1 MSEKLV
7 EQQQYWDSE
16 IQNFDAI
23 YSHKKSKLANKLD
36 AIFRSDMYE
45 RFNYTLKNAMP
56 IQNRNFLDVG
66 CGTGYYSLELAR
78 RKAQHVVGIDISEN
92 MVNVSRQ
99 RAVGENLANMTSFIQ
114 TDLLEYEPSAKFDV
128 SIGIGLFDYVK
139 DPLPVLQKMRKTT
152 DDKAIM
158 SFPRLWTWRAPIRK
172 IRLGLKGCKVY
183 YYTSL
188 DIEKLLT
195 KAGFENFDMEKV
207 GKLFCVTAFVE

>member
-1 MSEKLV
+1 MSEELV

-16 IQNFDAI
+16 IKNFDAI

-45 RFNYTLKNAMP
+45 RFNYTLRNAMP
-56 IQNRNFLDVG
+56 IQNRSFLDVG

-78 RKAQHVVGIDISEN
+78 RKAQHVVGVDISEK
-92 MVNVSRQ
+92 MINVSRQ
-99 RAVGENLANMTSFIQ
+99 RADGENLAHMTSFIQ
-114 TDLLEYEPSAKFDV
+114 TDLLEYETSAKFDV

-139 DPLPVLQKMRKTT
+139 DPLPLLQKMRKSS
-152 DDKAIM
+152 DKAIM

-172 IRLGLKGCKVY
+172 IRLGLRGCKVY
-183 YYTSL
+183 FYTSL

-195 KAGFENFDMEKV
+195 EAGFESFDMEKV